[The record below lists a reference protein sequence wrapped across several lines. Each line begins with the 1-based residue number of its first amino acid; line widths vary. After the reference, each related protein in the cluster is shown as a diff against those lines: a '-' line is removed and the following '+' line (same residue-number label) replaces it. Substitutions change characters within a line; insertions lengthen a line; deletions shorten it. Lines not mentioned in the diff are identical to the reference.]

1 MFWLSNTC
9 RLLHDLKQ
17 YSGDK
22 VSKIFRLIL
31 MFRFLFQEWRG
42 REGKEGKE
50 GEGMRREGKGR
61 QGKARGKGREGKE
74 GEGKGNERKSK
85 TMKYHYSIY
94 LVSMQPFSSRLFKR
108 TTHRNKMN
116 IV

>member
-31 MFRFLFQEWRG
+31 MFRFLFQERRGKG
-42 REGKEGKE
+42 REGEGGGRDE
-50 GEGMRREGKGR
+50 KGR
-61 QGKARGKGREGKE
+61 QGKAR
-74 GEGKGNERKSK
+74 EGKGEGTGRQGGGRQGK
-85 TMKYHYSIY
+85 
-94 LVSMQPFSSRLFKR
+94 
-108 TTHRNKMN
+108 
-116 IV
+116 